1 MPLGSFVDL
10 TSSIIF
16 VSETLIDE
24 FHTVVE
30 EGSGDPSTAQKWRQM
45 ALFARH
51 LLDSIYAVEDN
62 DCLFPGVTG
71 KSPRLNQFGLS
82 LLPKGLWSRRSF
94 CMRRAFGFGL
104 SLLALLSFV
113 SNDALAAS
121 SNKSLATITGT
132 VRDNRG
138 NPLAGAL
145 VSLVR
150 EGVKTVKEARTDK
163 QGNFIAKVLPGRY
176 GIKAIATGFSEVV
189 FTSVDVKAQ
198 QELVYRFNL
207 EPVGYG
213 NTLPERRRDRDDV
226 KWTLRSAQTKRSI
239 FQVREGE
246 DATVQA
252 VADAEAKTAEASPME
267 TAPESP
273 TTEATSDSRSKTR
286 GVLETYF
293 ANNGFASSYAGVNFA
308 IATPVSDQVE
318 LIFSGQT
325 GVGDAPERVEATTRF
340 RVGDRHRV
348 GVTAS
353 GVSFATPVL
362 TSRLKDR
369 ADLRGQVSLRAVDEW
384 IVRDGIVIVMGLD
397 YSRFIGAGGAH
408 AFTPRF
414 GVQYD
419 ANARTRVKA
428 AFASGGDEDGIQSVA
443 RFEDEQVVFHSQ
455 AVPPVAFI
463 DGEAV
468 LERSHR
474 LEFGI
479 ERVLDNSSNVEAT
492 AFFDT
497 TSGRGVGLLSGPAS
511 AFSGS
516 AGDTFIHV
524 ANQQGSSRGIRV
536 VYTKR
541 LNRVWTASAGY
552 AFGRGQQLSAAGFS
566 TPSELFESGYF
577 QTGALQ
583 LDAGFSTGTQVR
595 TVLRFS
601 PEATVFAIDPF
612 AGRLGVYDPSL
623 SIQVTQDL
631 PSFGLP
637 VRAEAILD
645 ARNLLDA
652 QTSSENG
659 EILTFIG
666 NGRRSVRGG
675 ISVRF

>member
-1 MPLGSFVDL
+1 
-10 TSSIIF
+10 
-16 VSETLIDE
+16 
-24 FHTVVE
+24 
-30 EGSGDPSTAQKWRQM
+30 
-45 ALFARH
+45 
-51 LLDSIYAVEDN
+51 
-62 DCLFPGVTG
+62 
-71 KSPRLNQFGLS
+71 
-82 LLPKGLWSRRSF
+82 
-94 CMRRAFGFGL
+94 MRRAFGL
-104 SLLALLSFV
+104 SLSLIALVSFV
-113 SNDALAAS
+113 TSNTLAAGS
-121 SNKSLATITGT
+121 SKSLATISGT

-145 VSLVR
+145 VSLMR
-150 EGVKTVKEARTDK
+150 EGFKTVKEARTDK
-163 QGNFIAKVLPGRY
+163 QGNFITKVLPGRY
-176 GIKAIATGFSEVV
+176 GIRAIANGFSEVV
-189 FTSVDVKAQ
+189 FTEVDVKAQ
-198 QELVYRFNL
+198 QELVYKFNL
-207 EPVGYG
+207 EPVGSG
-213 NTLPERRRDRDDV
+213 NTLPERRRDHDDV

-239 FQVREGE
+239 FQNNDGE
-246 DATVQA
+246 DATVKA
-252 VADAEAKTAEASPME
+252 VNDAEAQTAETVAME
-267 TAPESP
+267 TAPEVP
-273 TTEATSDSRSKTR
+273 AETSSNSKIKPH
-286 GVLETYF
+286 GVLESYF
-293 ANNGFASSYAGVNFA
+293 ANNAYGSSYVGLNFA
-308 IATPVSDQVE
+308 VATPVSEHVE

-325 GVGDAPERVEATTRF
+325 GLGDAPGRFEATSRV
-340 RVGDRHRV
+340 RVGNRHRV
-348 GVTAS
+348 GLTAS
-353 GVSFATPVL
+353 GARFATPVWTNKL
-362 TSRLKDR
+362 N
-369 ADLRGQVSLRAVDEW
+369 DLSNLQGQLSLRAVDEW

-408 AFTPRF
+408 AITPRF

-443 RFEDEQVVFHSQ
+443 TFEDDQVVFRSQ
-455 AVPPVAFI
+455 SARPVAFI
-463 DGEAV
+463 DGQAV

-474 LEFGI
+474 LEFGV

-511 AFSGS
+511 AFSGKP
-516 AGDTFIHV
+516 GDAFIDV
-524 ANQQGSSRGIRV
+524 ADQQGSSRGVRV
-536 VYTKR
+536 VYTRR

-566 TPSELFESGYF
+566 TPAELFESGMF
-577 QTGALQ
+577 QTAALQ
-583 LDAGFSTGTQVR
+583 LGGVFRSGTQVR

-623 SIQVTQDL
+623 SIQVTQEL

-645 ARNLLDA
+645 ARNILDA

-659 EILTFIG
+659 EVLMFIG

>member
-1 MPLGSFVDL
+1 MRIAF
-10 TSSIIF
+10 
-16 VSETLIDE
+16 
-24 FHTVVE
+24 
-30 EGSGDPSTAQKWRQM
+30 R
-45 ALFARH
+45 
-51 LLDSIYAVEDN
+51 
-62 DCLFPGVTG
+62 
-71 KSPRLNQFGLS
+71 LS
-82 LLPKGLWSRRSF
+82 LSVIALVSF
-94 CMRRAFGFGL
+94 IA
-104 SLLALLSFV
+104 S
-113 SNDALAAS
+113 DTLAAG

-145 VSLVR
+145 VTLMR
-150 EGVKTVKEARTDK
+150 EGVKTAKHTTTDK
-163 QGNFIAKVLPGRY
+163 NGNFIAKILPGRY
-176 GIKAIATGFSEVV
+176 GIKAVAFGFSEVV
-189 FTSVDVKAQ
+189 FTAVDVKAQ

-207 EPVGYG
+207 EPVGFG
-213 NTLPERRRDRDDV
+213 NTLPERRHDRDDV
-226 KWTLRSAQTKRSI
+226 KWTLRNAQNKRSI

-246 DATVQA
+246 DASIKAATEEQ
-252 VADAEAKTAEASPME
+252 TAETME
-267 TAPESP
+267 TAPDAPAETNS
-273 TTEATSDSRSKTR
+273 EYRLKTH
-286 GVLETYF
+286 GVLESY
-293 ANNGFASSYAGVNFA
+293 FASSAYGSSYVGFNFA
-308 IATPVSDQVE
+308 VATPVSEHVE

-325 GVGDAPERVEATTRF
+325 GTGDSPQRFEASTRF
-340 RVGDRHRV
+340 RVNDRHRV
-348 GVTAS
+348 GVTAA
-353 GVSFATPVL
+353 GARFATPVWTNRL
-362 TSRLKDR
+362 TDR
-369 ADLRGQVSLRAVDEW
+369 SNLHGQLSLRAVDEW

-408 AFTPRF
+408 AFSPRF

-428 AFASGGDEDGIQSVA
+428 AFASGGEEDGLQSVA
-443 RFEDEQVVFHSQ
+443 TFEDDQVVFRNQ
-455 AVPPVAFI
+455 GERPVAFI

-474 LEFGI
+474 LEFGV

-511 AFSGS
+511 AFSGR
-516 AGDTFIHV
+516 AGDAFLDV

-536 VYTKR
+536 VYTRR

-552 AFGRGQQLSAAGFS
+552 SFGRGQQLSATGFS
-566 TPSELFESGYF
+566 SPAELFENGMF

-583 LDAGFSTGTQVR
+583 LAGSFRTGTQVR

>member
-1 MPLGSFVDL
+1 MRRTFRLSL
-10 TSSIIF
+10 SIIAL
-16 VSETLIDE
+16 VSFLSSSALA
-24 FHTVVE
+24 
-30 EGSGDPSTAQKWRQM
+30 GSG
-45 ALFARH
+45 
-51 LLDSIYAVEDN
+51 
-62 DCLFPGVTG
+62 
-71 KSPRLNQFGLS
+71 
-82 LLPKGLWSRRSF
+82 
-94 CMRRAFGFGL
+94 
-104 SLLALLSFV
+104 
-113 SNDALAAS
+113 
-121 SNKSLATITGT
+121 KSLATITGT
-132 VRDNRG
+132 VVDNHG

-145 VSLVR
+145 VTLVR
-150 EGVKTVKEARTDK
+150 EGAKVVKHTTTDRY
-163 QGNFIAKVLPGRY
+163 GTFIAKVLPGRY
-176 GIKAIATGFSEVV
+176 GIKANANGFGEVA
-189 FTSVDVKAQ
+189 FNAVDVKAQ

-226 KWTLRSAQTKRSI
+226 KWTLRSAQAKRSI

-246 DATVQA
+246 DASIKAATASEEQTDQT
-252 VADAEAKTAEASPME
+252 ADAAQME
-267 TAPESP
+267 TAPAPPTETSSGSRLKPHGVMES
-273 TTEATSDSRSKTR
+273 
-286 GVLETYF
+286 YF
-293 ANNGFASSYAGVNFA
+293 ASNAYGSSYVGLNFA
-308 IATPVSDQVE
+308 VATPVSEHVE
-318 LIFSGQT
+318 LIFAGQT
-325 GVGDAPERVEATTRF
+325 GTGEAPQRFEASTRF
-340 RVGDRHRV
+340 RVNNRHRV

-353 GVSFATPVL
+353 GARFATPVWTNKL
-362 TSRLKDR
+362 NDR
-369 ADLRGQVSLRAVDEW
+369 SDLYGQMSLRAVDEW

-408 AFTPRF
+408 AISPRF

-428 AFASGGDEDGIQSVA
+428 AFASGGEDDGIQSVA
-443 RFEDEQVVFHSQ
+443 TFEDEQVVFHNQ
-455 AVPPVAFI
+455 AERPVAFI
-463 DGEAV
+463 DGQAV

-474 LEFGI
+474 LEFGV

-511 AFSGS
+511 AFSGR
-516 AGDTFIHV
+516 AGDAFLDV
-524 ANQQGSSRGIRV
+524 ADQQGSSRGIRV
-536 VYTKR
+536 VYTRR

-552 AFGRGQQLSAAGFS
+552 AFGRGQQLSPEGFS
-566 TPSELFESGYF
+566 SPADLFESGMF
-577 QTGALQ
+577 QTGAVQ
-583 LDAGFSTGTQVR
+583 LAGVFRTGTQVR

-652 QTSSENG
+652 QTSNENG

-675 ISVRF
+675 ISLRF

>member
-1 MPLGSFVDL
+1 
-10 TSSIIF
+10 
-16 VSETLIDE
+16 
-24 FHTVVE
+24 
-30 EGSGDPSTAQKWRQM
+30 
-45 ALFARH
+45 
-51 LLDSIYAVEDN
+51 
-62 DCLFPGVTG
+62 
-71 KSPRLNQFGLS
+71 
-82 LLPKGLWSRRSF
+82 
-94 CMRRAFGFGL
+94 MRRAFSL
-104 SLLALLSFV
+104 SLSLIALVSFIASFV
-113 SNDALAAS
+113 PSDTLAAS
-121 SNKSLATITGT
+121 SGKSLATISGT

-145 VSLVR
+145 VSLMR
-150 EGVKTVKEARTDK
+150 EGFKTVKEARTDK
-163 QGNFIAKVLPGRY
+163 QGNFITKVLPGRY
-176 GIKAIATGFSEVV
+176 GIKAIANGFSEVV
-189 FTSVDVKAQ
+189 FAEVDVKAQ
-198 QELVYRFNL
+198 QELVYKFNL
-207 EPVGYG
+207 EPVGSG

-239 FQVREGE
+239 FQNNEGE
-246 DATVQA
+246 DATVKA
-252 VADAEAKTAEASPME
+252 VNDAEAQTAETVAME
-267 TAPESP
+267 SAPEVP
-273 TTEATSDSRSKTR
+273 TEKSSGSKIRPR
-286 GVLETYF
+286 GVIESYF
-293 ANNGFASSYAGVNFA
+293 ASNAYGSSYVGLNFA
-308 IATPVSDQVE
+308 VATPVSEHVE

-325 GVGDAPERVEATTRF
+325 GTGDAPGRFEATSRV
-340 RVGDRHRV
+340 RVGNRHRV
-348 GVTAS
+348 GLTAS
-353 GVSFATPVL
+353 GARFATPVW
-362 TSRLKDR
+362 TNKVKDLS
-369 ADLRGQVSLRAVDEW
+369 DLQGQMSLRAVDEW

-408 AFTPRF
+408 SITPRF

-443 RFEDEQVVFHSQ
+443 RFEDDQVVFRSQ
-455 AVPPVAFI
+455 SARPVAFI
-463 DGEAV
+463 DGQAV

-497 TSGRGVGLLSGPAS
+497 TSGRGVGLLSGSGS
-511 AFSGS
+511 AFSGK
-516 AGDTFIHV
+516 AGEAFIDV

-536 VYTKR
+536 VYTRR

-552 AFGRGQQLSAAGFS
+552 AFGRGQQLSAEGYS
-566 TPSELFESGYF
+566 TPAELFESGMF
-577 QTGALQ
+577 QTAALQ
-583 LDAGFSTGTQVR
+583 LGGVFRTGTQVR

-623 SIQVTQDL
+623 SIQVMQEL

-637 VRAEAILD
+637 VRAEAVLD
-645 ARNLLDA
+645 ARNILDA

-675 ISVRF
+675 ISLRF